1 MSLLDPFED
10 TEMSK
15 HSSFKFWLGQ
25 LKEVQVY
32 GQKFPHRACMHLV
45 YPVRGFWAAWPGLNY
60 V

>member
-32 GQKFPHRACMHLV
+32 GQKFFHRACMHLV
-45 YPVRGFWAAWPGLNY
+45 YPI
-60 V
+60 